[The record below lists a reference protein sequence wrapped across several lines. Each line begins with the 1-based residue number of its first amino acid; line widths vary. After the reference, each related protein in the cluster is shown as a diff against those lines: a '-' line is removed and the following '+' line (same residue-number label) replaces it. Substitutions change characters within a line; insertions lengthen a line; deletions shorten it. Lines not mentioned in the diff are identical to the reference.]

1 LPPRHHVRGCPYT
14 LVPVGFQFGF
24 LPDQMPDLLECR
36 YGRYSASRERFF
48 GPLMPEVNTN
58 SQTAAAG
65 RRWDSCQTRRPSTP
79 PESSF
84 CFSVKLQT
92 ADRRNRVGLPTPR
105 AASRGGDFIELT
117 AATAQ
122 QQTKT
127 RQQAGLQ
134 GLTLW
139 VYAYVSVYLSV
150 LYALVC
156 ACSADVMV
164 TSYSPSRVCR
174 LSFHT
179 AQLLHVLE
187 HVLSVTLSACTL
199 EDTHTSCSP
208 YGKEGA
214 RVKHQCT

>member
-1 LPPRHHVRGCPYT
+1 
-14 LVPVGFQFGF
+14 
-24 LPDQMPDLLECR
+24 MPDLLECR
-36 YGRYSASRERFF
+36 GSPTGDIEPRGNVFF
-48 GPLMPEVNTN
+48 GPLLPEVNTN

-65 RRWDSCQTRRPSTP
+65 RLMPDQQTAVSP
-79 PESSF
+79 PESNL

-92 ADRRNRVGLPTPR
+92 ADRRNLPTPR
-105 AASRGGDFIELT
+105 AASRGGDFIEL
-117 AATAQ
+117 TAQ

>member
-1 LPPRHHVRGCPYT
+1 
-14 LVPVGFQFGF
+14 
-24 LPDQMPDLLECR
+24 M
-36 YGRYSASRERFF
+36 
-48 GPLMPEVNTN
+48 
-58 SQTAAAG
+58 
-65 RRWDSCQTRRPSTP
+65 
-79 PESSF
+79 
-84 CFSVKLQT
+84 
-92 ADRRNRVGLPTPR
+92 GLPTPR
-105 AASRGGDFIELT
+105 AASRGGDFIEL
-117 AATAQ
+117 TAQ

-187 HVLSVTLSACTL
+187 HVLCHSLSLQPGGHPHVLFPIWKRRCTCQ
-199 EDTHTSCSP
+199 TSMYVNMEVS
-208 YGKEGA
+208 GQA
-214 RVKHQCT
+214 MT

>member
-1 LPPRHHVRGCPYT
+1 
-14 LVPVGFQFGF
+14 
-24 LPDQMPDLLECR
+24 
-36 YGRYSASRERFF
+36 
-48 GPLMPEVNTN
+48 MPEVNTN

-65 RRWDSCQTRRPSTP
+65 RRWDSCQTRRPSTA

-105 AASRGGDFIELT
+105 AASRGGDFIEL
-117 AATAQ
+117 TAQ